1 MELELLQTA
10 FALRHD
16 LEAECADTRSCTLAV
31 DTLLKYADNTTH
43 FPDEAKYVPPRR
55 WEFSTHT
62 IPAGSGTST
71 LRTSCSSSG
80 WASTLLAG
88 SSWRYPLLAFFHTR
102 AHTQHPQLMGFSPDI
117 QAGRLILEGAVRETV
132 VRIIRGSC
140 ETARV
145 APAPAVAA
153 DAASASDVFASVTS
167 GSGPSSPLALDTTVS
182 SASAMLTDGESTP
195 ARTATPAESL
205 PPASPRVEVET
216 VAELPAAEPPATPEA
231 SVRVERV
238 LPAAAAAAAAASPE
252 PAVQVEVEVEVMRVE
267 ERVWACVRCTFHNAD
282 LVAACDM
289 CGIARHPNRVSAA
302 CSPMPAQEEE
312 VIRVR
317 SVSVAAHPDRSDAA
331 TGSPLLTADAS
342 CSPFPEPAPP
352 APVSTASVGCSANVR
367 AVQTPPDS
375 EELVRLRRLVA
386 QHHGTRSASGAS
398 AASGSVL
405 QEVTND
411 GTLGQAAR
419 GGSKHHRPSRV
430 ASGSAASAASSG
442 DGQTPLR
449 RELAGTLECG
459 VCLSLMVHPV
469 TVPCGHSFCRHCLVE
484 AVAKV
489 SKKCPSCRADCDAD
503 LLKYPENK
511 RLVEAARLVNPA
523 EYDARAKE
531 ADEQLKRLERS
542 AKAVRLPVLIGDDC
556 PCPGS
561 TFKLQV
567 AEASDVQL
575 LRYIARSNG
584 GAFVLL
590 QSSAGS
596 VRNGQVGLQCTIRRS
611 QDLPNGHAMA
621 SVHVG
626 KRCLVSHH
634 ETAEHTVA
642 EVLPYADTNETAWE
656 VLAAVHDLRR
666 LLKDFFKTQ
675 AADVQRQVER
685 LAGPEPQLVGLP
697 QARAR
702 VPECSTRYTFWVAAV
717 LAHLRVLAKRMK
729 PALVQQQDCL
739 ARTST
744 LTNVVRTVLRTGAG
758 SGAAAGA
765 QHQHQ
770 QRAAPAPAPA
780 AAPRATPAEPGQPM
794 QPSGRPQPGRYEAQV
809 NGRPLPSAR
818 PPYGV
823 SSYRSQTA
831 GADLLRQHYG
841 VRAL

>member
-10 FALRHD
+10 FALRND
-16 LEAECADTRSCTLAV
+16 LEAECADARSCTLAV

-43 FPDEAKYVPPRR
+43 FPDEAKYRNVNPENKLFVERVGKYP
-55 WEFSTHT
+55 
-62 IPAGSGTST
+62 SGRK
-71 LRTSCSSSG
+71 LME
-80 WASTLLAG
+80 
-88 SSWRYPLLAFFHTR
+88 
-102 AHTQHPQLMGFSPDI
+102 LMGFSPDI

-145 APAPAVAA
+145 APAPVVAA
-153 DAASASDVFASVTS
+153 DAASAGSDVFASVAS
-167 GSGPSSPLALDTTVS
+167 GSGRSSPLALDASTS

-195 ARTATPAESL
+195 ARTATPAESP
-205 PPASPRVEVET
+205 PPASPRVAVEA
-216 VAELPAAEPPATPEA
+216 VAELPAPVEPAEASEA

-238 LPAAAAAAAAASPE
+238 LPAAAAAAESPE
-252 PAVQVEVEVEVMRVE
+252 PAVQVEVEVEVTRVQ
-267 ERVWACVRCTFHNAD
+267 ERVWACVRCTFHNAE
-282 LVAACDM
+282 LVSACDI
-289 CGIARHPNRVSAA
+289 CGTARHPDRVSAA

-331 TGSPLLTADAS
+331 IGSPLLTADAS

-352 APVSTASVGCSANVR
+352 APVATASVGCSANVR

-375 EELVRLRRLVA
+375 EELHRLRRLVA
-386 QHHGTRSASGAS
+386 QLGSRSASGAS
-398 AASGSVL
+398 AASGSGSVL

-419 GGSKHHRPSRV
+419 GASKHQRPARV

-449 RELAGTLECG
+449 RELAGALECG

-531 ADEQLKRLERS
+531 ANEQLRRLERS

-567 AEASDVQL
+567 AEDTDVQL

-666 LLKDFFKTQ
+666 LLRDFFKTQ

-685 LAGPEPQLVGLP
+685 LAGPEPALASLP

-702 VPECSTRYTFWVAAV
+702 VHECSTRYTFWVAAV

-744 LTNVVRTVLRTGAG
+744 LANVVRTVLRTGAG
-758 SGAAAGA
+758 SSAAGSAAAA
-765 QHQHQ
+765 AAQHQ

-780 AAPRATPAEPGQPM
+780 PAPRAAPAQPAQPM
-794 QPSGRPQPGRYEAQV
+794 PSAGRPQPGRYEAQV

-818 PPYGV
+818 PPYGA